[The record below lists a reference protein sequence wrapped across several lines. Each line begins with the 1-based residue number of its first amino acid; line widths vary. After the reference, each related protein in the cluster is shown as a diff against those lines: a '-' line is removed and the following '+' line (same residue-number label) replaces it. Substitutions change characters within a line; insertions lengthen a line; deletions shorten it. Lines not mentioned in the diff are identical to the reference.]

1 MLRGIKAPFYF
12 GILEPDIAVYL
23 FFVVVH
29 DLPQNEGVLS
39 LVGDVTRGR
48 FPSPDNSDRR
58 DASLISSLQKVPLL
72 SWST

>member
-1 MLRGIKAPFYF
+1 MLRDIKAPFYF

-23 FFVVVH
+23 FFIVVH

-39 LVGDVTRGR
+39 LVDDVTRGR
-48 FPSPDNSDRR
+48 FPSPDSDRR